1 MKSQIKLRKR
11 RSRISIRDRAIWNN
25 LFGST
30 EKEIQSFFLS
40 KTKIKLRSL
49 NFENEVAFF

>member
-40 KTKIKLRSL
+40 KTNIKLRSL